1 MLLLLLLLGLV
12 LERAVEDL
20 GGQGGAVEGEVFGDE
35 GGEEHDGR
43 AVIEAGAVQERLAA
57 GDHISIVFED
67 GLEGWGRV
75 VREGRLGLHDLE
87 RLSEGA
93 NAIAAG
99 GELGGTHLHRLWLW
113 LFGELRGWGGD
124 WGRGKGG
131 GRWVGEA
138 GGVNGAVRQGML
150 RVEAGEIV
158 PPWGE
163 EVDVVEVP

>member
-1 MLLLLLLLGLV
+1 MLLRLV

-20 GGQGGAVEGEVFGDE
+20 GRQGGAVEGKVFGDE

-43 AVIEAGAVQERLAA
+43 AVVEAGAVQERLTA
-57 GDHISIVFED
+57 GDYISIVFED
-67 GLEGWGRV
+67 GLEGWSRV
-75 VREGRLGLHDLE
+75 VREWRLGLHDLE
-87 RLSEGA
+87 SLSEGA

-99 GELGGTHLHRLWLW
+99 GELGGTHLHGLWV
-113 LFGELRGWGGD
+113 FGELRGWSRDG
-124 WGRGKGG
+124 GRGKGG

-138 GGVNGAVRQGML
+138 GGVDRAFRQGML

>member
-1 MLLLLLLLGLV
+1 M
-12 LERAVEDL
+12 
-20 GGQGGAVEGEVFGDE
+20 
-35 GGEEHDGR
+35 
-43 AVIEAGAVQERLAA
+43 
-57 GDHISIVFED
+57 
-67 GLEGWGRV
+67 
-75 VREGRLGLHDLE
+75 GLHDLE
-87 RLSEGA
+87 SLSEGA

-99 GELGGTHLHRLWLW
+99 GELGGTHLHRFW

-124 WGRGKGG
+124 GGRGKGG

-138 GGVNGAVRQGML
+138 GRVDRAFRQGML